1 MEEKEENLNF
11 EIAMKQLEEIANQ
24 LERNDLDLDK
34 AVEKFE
40 EGMKLS
46 KKCSEILENAEKKII
61 ILINDGKD
69 NFSEEEF
76 NTNKE

>member
-11 EIAMKQLEEIANQ
+11 ETAMKQLEEIANQ

-46 KKCSEILENAEKKII
+46 KKCSEILENAEKKIT

-69 NFSEEEF
+69 NFNEEEF